1 MYNYFMICG
10 NVKCIEG
17 NVLTVTSYREFK
29 NADGTRTTDEFKFEL
44 LGALASD
51 DLKEKLKEGIP
62 LGVKGRI
69 EPSGDK
75 YILIAERLIFPQ
87 DFRPIKNE

>member
-17 NVLTVTSYREFK
+17 NVVTVTSTRAFK

-44 LGALASD
+44 FGALEIYKD
-51 DLKEKLKEGIP
+51 QFKEGMHI
-62 LGVKGRI
+62 GVKGRI

-75 YILIAERLIFPQ
+75 YILIAERFIF
-87 DFRPIKNE
+87 

>member
-10 NVKCIEG
+10 NVKGIEG
-17 NVLTVTSYREFK
+17 NVVTVTSSRTFK

-44 LGALASD
+44 FDALAIYKD
-51 DLKEKLKEGIP
+51 QFEEGMP

-75 YILIAERLIFPQ
+75 YILIAERFIFPNYS
-87 DFRPIKNE
+87 RPMPNE

>member
-10 NVKCIEG
+10 NVKGVDG
-17 NVLTVTSYREFK
+17 NVLTVTSTREFA
-29 NADGTRTTDEFKFEL
+29 NADGTRETDEFNFEL

-51 DLKEKLKEGIP
+51 EIKEKFMEGMP

-75 YILIAERLIFPQ
+75 YILIAERFIFPH
-87 DFRPIKNE
+87 DLRPITNE

>member
-17 NVLTVTSYREFK
+17 NVLTVTSSREFK

-44 LGALASD
+44 LGALSIYKD
-51 DLKEKLKEGIP
+51 QFEEGIP

-75 YILIAERLIFPQ
+75 YILIAERFIFPNYS
-87 DFRPIKNE
+87 RPMTNE

>member
-10 NVKCIEG
+10 NVKSIEG
-17 NVLTVTSYREFK
+17 NVVTITSTREFP
-29 NADGTRTTDEFKFEL
+29 NIDGTRETDEFKFEL

-51 DLKEKLKEGIP
+51 DIKEKLEEGLP
-62 LGVKGRI
+62 LGVKGRV

-75 YILIAERLIFPQ
+75 YILIAERFIFPH
-87 DFRPIKNE
+87 DLRPMTNE

>member
-17 NVLTVTSYREFK
+17 NVLTVTSSREFK

-44 LGALASD
+44 LGALAIYKD
-51 DLKEKLKEGIP
+51 QFEEGIP

-69 EPSGDK
+69 EPSGNK
-75 YILIAERLIFPQ
+75 YILIAERFIFPNYS
-87 DFRPIKNE
+87 RPIPNE

>member
-10 NVKCIEG
+10 NVKSIEK
-17 NVLTVTSYREFK
+17 NVVTVTSSRVFK

-44 LGALASD
+44 FDTLPIYKDQL
-51 DLKEKLKEGIP
+51 EEGMP

-75 YILIAERLIFPQ
+75 YILIAERFIFPNYS
-87 DFRPIKNE
+87 RPMPNE

>member
-10 NVKCIEG
+10 NVKSVEG
-17 NVLTVTSYREFK
+17 NVVTVTSTRIFA

-44 LGALASD
+44 FGALAIYKD
-51 DLKEKLKEGIP
+51 QFEEGMP
-62 LGVKGRI
+62 LGVKGRV

-75 YILIAERLIFPQ
+75 YVLIAERFIFPHDLRQ
-87 DFRPIKNE
+87 IANE

>member
-10 NVKCIEG
+10 NAKSIEG
-17 NVLTVTSYREFK
+17 SVVTVTSSRTFT
-29 NADGTRTTDEFKFEL
+29 NADGTRTIDEFKFEL
-44 LGALASD
+44 FDALAIYKD
-51 DLKEKLKEGIP
+51 QLEEGIP

-75 YILIAERLIFPQ
+75 YILIAERFIFPNYS
-87 DFRPIKNE
+87 RPMPNE

>member
-10 NVKCIEG
+10 NVKSVEG
-17 NVLTVTSYREFK
+17 NVVTVTSTRIFA

-51 DLKEKLKEGIP
+51 GIKEKLEEGLP
-62 LGVKGRI
+62 LGVKGRV
-69 EPSGDK
+69 EPSSDK
-75 YILIAERLIFPQ
+75 YILIAERFIFPHDLRQ
-87 DFRPIKNE
+87 MANE

>member
-10 NVKCIEG
+10 NVKSVEG
-17 NVLTVTSYREFK
+17 NVVTVTSTRLFA

-44 LGALASD
+44 LGVLASD
-51 DLKEKLKEGIP
+51 MIKENFVVGMAV
-62 LGVKGRI
+62 GVKGRV

-75 YILIAERLIFPQ
+75 YILIAERFIFPHDLQ
-87 DFRPIKNE
+87 QMTNE